1 MIKIEN
7 LLKGSQGLTP
17 KEKIFNYLN
26 QKIDEI
32 FAYSYNED
40 FDKSLQTVVP
50 TLKPGSI
57 DSIFFEL
64 ENEGRIS
71 KFSIGRRV
79 YLGSIAAVQEARKEL
94 AKEDKP
100 KE

>member
-1 MIKIEN
+1 MTKIEN
-7 LLKGSQGLTP
+7 LLKGSQGLTS

-26 QKIDEI
+26 EKTDEI
-32 FAYSYNED
+32 FGFSYNED
-40 FDKSLQTVVP
+40 ADKSLQTVVP

-57 DSIFFEL
+57 DNILFEL
-64 ENEGRIS
+64 QKEKRIG
-71 KFSIGRRV
+71 KISIGRRV
-79 YLGSIAAVQEARKEL
+79 YMGSFPAVEAAQKEL